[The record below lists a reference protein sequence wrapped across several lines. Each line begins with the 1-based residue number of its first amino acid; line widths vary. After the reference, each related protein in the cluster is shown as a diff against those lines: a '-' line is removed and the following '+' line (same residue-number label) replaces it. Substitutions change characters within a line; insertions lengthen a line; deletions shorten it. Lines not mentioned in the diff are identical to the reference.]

1 MDACGRNAGVCE
13 SMGGLRGLGKQNWRR
28 ARQETEATAAPALNG
43 PVKRFTSHPAS
54 KSQACGLASR
64 SNPALLPCCLCT
76 LRLCWRMRLG
86 HVTARV
92 PTHPCPQMGMASPPP
107 SAYLTYD
114 HGRATALVRGQPL
127 VLHGLLK
134 AHIANLARHTL
145 LFMTMG
151 HAARHQS
158 ATAALAMPHHH
169 SPAMCPGSTAHGS
182 LSMQT
187 VPTLSWDRGRP
198 SAGTALKTC
207 ASGEPAER

>member
-1 MDACGRNAGVCE
+1 MQAYVRVWV
-13 SMGGLRGLGKQNWRR
+13 GLGGWASRIGGGKARNRANYSTCPRR
-28 ARQETEATAAPALNG
+28 ACETIHTTPCVQEPNMKLGVAQQPCPA
-43 PVKRFTSHPAS
+43 
-54 KSQACGLASR
+54 
-64 SNPALLPCCLCT
+64 ALLLVHLEMMLAHAPKVMSQPVCP
-76 LRLCWRMRLG
+76 
-86 HVTARV
+86 AIDV
-92 PTHPCPQMGMASPPP
+92 PKREWPP
-107 SAYLTYD
+107 AYLAHD

-127 VLHGLLK
+127 VLHGLLE

-158 ATAALAMPHHH
+158 ATAALAVCIHAT
-169 SPAMCPGSTAHGS
+169 SPLPCHVPGQHCTWHDPGS